1 MTSCCGIGS
10 SFLTHRLLMVLALG
24 ILASMTCII
33 RLFRLLVLIMQCII
47 TCYPFRLY
55 VIHRW
60 QRPVHF
66 VLFLCKVLVGLPF
79 WERMF
84 RNHTPLSQIF
94 PFQTCKRSWML
105 MPCLLPIPFP
115 LPTPSHRCLL
125 FNSHTLLSLHC
136 IPRTILRATTW
147 VQSIRT
153 PTPLFRIN
161 LTLLLTLI
169 RASLLLIFIQTRL
182 LILNQIAP
190 LPISTQTP
198 HQTRARLAPSTP
210 RTAAAPRSRPHSAP
224 SKDASSRP
232 LATTRAAACS
242 NSSWTTPPCPP
253 CAERSRR

>member
-1 MTSCCGIGS
+1 MHS
-10 SFLTHRLLMVLALG
+10 
-24 ILASMTCII
+24 
-33 RLFRLLVLIMQCII
+33 
-47 TCYPFRLY
+47 CYPFRLY

-84 RNHTPLSQIF
+84 RNHVVA
-94 PFQTCKRSWML
+94 CR
-105 MPCLLPIPFP
+105 PI
-115 LPTPSHRCLL
+115 CLL

-136 IPRTILRATTW
+136 ILRTILRATTW

-232 LATTRAAACS
+232 LATTRAAVCS
-242 NSSWTTPPCPP
+242 NNSWTTPPCPP